1 MRRCRS
7 AVQAVF
13 SNPRK
18 SAQSRPSRRQAVP
31 GITWL
36 NSAVFRGALNLNDTW
51 CLNSFLL
58 IITAPLQAV
67 QLLQARVRD
76 LDGFDAQRDFF
87 LELQS
92 TIS

>member
-1 MRRCRS
+1 
-7 AVQAVF
+7 
-13 SNPRK
+13 
-18 SAQSRPSRRQAVP
+18 
-31 GITWL
+31 
-36 NSAVFRGALNLNDTW
+36 
-51 CLNSFLL
+51 L